1 VRAGRRVL
9 FYGDVNRKMNR
20 QTEIAYKY
28 KARDDFYPCGRCPKE
43 KECEEPCELFKIA
56 DKEYRENK
64 AGNSI

>member
-1 VRAGRRVL
+1 
-9 FYGDVNRKMNR
+9 MNR